1 MVKLRLLL
9 VAALCTLCSGV
20 GFAIDY
26 SFKADDYQKALWM
39 TARFYGAQR
48 MGNGVNWLVAT
59 HEPNGVQ
66 NGQGFDQSKF
76 VKGKSYLKDADGSY
90 DLTGGWFDCGDFVLF
105 GQTFYY
111 SAYMLI
117 LGYSEFPEGYDDYY
131 SFDYNGY
138 VNSDDY
144 TWEGKKG
151 APNGIPD
158 ILDEV
163 KYATDYIL
171 KAVRD
176 SKTFYYQKG
185 DGDAD
190 HKVWCTSTVK
200 SAMPKNNGGES
211 DGPRSFLKASGNVT
225 SMASFAGATLAAMS
239 RLYRKFDP
247 EYADKCLE
255 KAKVAYEFVT
265 TSTKGNT
272 TSPFYPTVQ
281 KNCKVDM
288 VTFFAELYRATGDKT
303 YLKAAEENCGWMD
316 AEKDYNYN
324 YALCYANTE
333 DLAAYLIA
341 SLGDESSYGAKAK
354 KVMEFYANTMYK
366 PASGYMLN
374 AKGGGWGTMRF
385 PCNMAFSH
393 ALYWKLTGE
402 KAIDPYALTTIEF
415 VMGKNPSNR
424 SLIVG
429 FGKNYPVIPHH
440 RNFFR
445 YDGNVMGAIPV
456 PNASYKFIQ
465 LGFLVGGDLTTAQT
479 GAYTESLSNYES
491 SEGGIDYQA
500 GLVGALGYVNSVIA
514 PVNTNKFGHPT
525 PDLGETQSIC
535 GKSSIELDSKVAA
548 DGKKTFTWYKDGK
561 KVESSTSASK
571 YKATEA
577 GEYTCE
583 IDSAG
588 DWTTSASVNIV
599 ALLPE
604 FEMSSEIELCNPA
617 TYMADFT
624 YEAASKYEWTKDGK
638 DIADAKSGKY
648 EVTKPGEY
656 ICAVSAENCG
666 TQEYKFKVTSML
678 PEAEDAVSDIDG
690 NVTLKVTSA
699 GDYEWYDVAEGGTP
713 LATGSTYKTK
723 ISADKVFYVQDA
735 GAMDIVVGPS
745 EKDLS
750 GTSVNWGKMP
760 VRFTAEKECM
770 ITGVTLIVTGTP
782 YNAGTNVVTAEL
794 SGDATGKYTSES
806 INVTSGMK
814 SVKVTFSD
822 PIVIP
827 KAGNYSLLFNCDAFA
842 IGYFEG
848 MSNYSSFP
856 HQGEPLTFLGVDK
869 DKSGFMGVADWNVT
883 AGTGCARAV
892 VKAKKGNSAETE
904 LVKSSVVAGIYP
916 NPVTDVLTIDLAVS
930 GEATVEVITLLGNVV
945 ERAQI
950 SASEKSL
957 NLSHLASGV
966 YMVRITNGVAVY
978 TERIVKK

>member
-1 MVKLRLLL
+1 MKKIRVFLA
-9 VAALCTLCSGV
+9 AALCALCSGV
-20 GFAIDY
+20 GYAADY
-26 SFKADDYQKALWM
+26 NFDAEQYQKALWM

-48 MGNGVNWLVAT
+48 MGTGVNWLVAT

-151 APNGIPD
+151 VPNGIPD

-163 KYATDYIL
+163 KYATDFML

-200 SAMPKNNGGES
+200 SAMPTSNGGES
-211 DGPRSFLKASGNVT
+211 DGSRSILKASGDVT
-225 SMASFAGATLAAMS
+225 SMASLAGATLAAMS

-247 EYADKCLE
+247 EYADKCWE
-255 KAKVAYEFVT
+255 KALVAYEFVNG
-265 TSTKGNT
+265 TSKGNT
-272 TSPFYPTVQ
+272 GGGAFYGAKP
-281 KNCKVDM
+281 KYIADM
-288 VTFFAELYRATGDKT
+288 VTFSAEMYRASGDKK
-303 YLKAAEENCGWMD
+303 YLSD
-316 AEKDYNYN
+316 AEQNCTWMKVKANYDYN
-324 YALCYANTE
+324 YALCYNNTE
-333 DLAAYLIA
+333 DLAAYLMA
-341 SLGDESSYGAKAK
+341 SLKESSYCNSA
-354 KVMEFYANTMYK
+354 MEAMTYYATEMYK
-366 PASGYMLN
+366 PSSGYMLN
-374 AKGGGWGTMRF
+374 SKGDGWGALRY

-393 ALYWKLTGE
+393 ALYWKLKGE
-402 KAIDPYALTTIEF
+402 NTIDPYTLTTIEF
-415 VMGKNPSNR
+415 VMGKNSSNR

-429 FGKNYPVIPHH
+429 FGKDYPVIPHH

-445 YDGNVMGAIPV
+445 YDGNDMSAVPV
-456 PNASYKFIQ
+456 PNSNYKFIQ
-465 LGFLVGGDLTTAQT
+465 LGFMVGGNGNTIKT
-479 GAYTESLSNYES
+479 GAYTESLSEYQS
-491 SEGGIDYQA
+491 SEGGIDYNA
-500 GLVGALGYVNSVIA
+500 GLVGALGYLNSMIN

-525 PDLGETQSIC
+525 PDLGEKQSIC

-561 KVESSTSASK
+561 KVESSTSAST
-571 YKATEA
+571 YKVKEA

-588 DWTTSASVNIV
+588 DWTTSASVV
-599 ALLPE
+599 VEAVLPAVE
-604 FEMSSEIELCNPA
+604 YESQLELCNPA
-617 TYMADFT
+617 SVTMDFT
-624 YEAASKYEWTKDGK
+624 YDAASKYEWSKDGK
-638 DIADAKSGKY
+638 TIEMAKEGTY
-648 EVTKPGEY
+648 EVTKPGKY
-656 ICAVSAENCG
+656 VCAVSAENCG
-666 TQEYKFKVTSML
+666 TQEYAFTVTSLL
-678 PEAEDAVSDIDG
+678 PEVEDAVSDIDG
-690 NVTLKVTSA
+690 NVTMTVTSK
-699 GDYEWYDVAEGGTP
+699 GDYEWYDAAEGGKAI
-713 LATGSTYKTK
+713 ATGSTYKTK
-723 ISADKVFYVQDA
+723 IDADKVFYVQDA

-760 VRFTAEKECM
+760 VRFTTEKECM
-770 ITGVTLIVTGTP
+770 ITGVTLIVTGSP
-782 YNAGTNVVTAEL
+782 YNTGSNTVTAEL
-794 SGDATGKYTSES
+794 SGSATGKYVSES
-806 INVTSGMK
+806 IDVKSGMK

-822 PIVIP
+822 PIIIP
-827 KAGNYSLLFNCDAFA
+827 KAGSYSLLFNCDAFA

-856 HQGEPLTFLGVDK
+856 HQGEPLTFVGVDK

-883 AGTGCARAV
+883 AGTGCARAI
-892 VKAKKGNSAETE
+892 VKATKGNSASSE
-904 LVKSSVVAGIYP
+904 LVQSPVVAGIYP
-916 NPVTDVLTIDLAVS
+916 NPVSDQLTIELAEENDAV
-930 GEATVEVITLLGNVV
+930 VEVMSLLGNMVV
-945 ERAQI
+945 REKI
-950 SASEKSL
+950 SATE
-957 NLSHLASGV
+957 NRVDLSHLTTGI
-966 YMVRITNGVAVY
+966 YMVRVSNGDSVY
-978 TERIVKK
+978 TQRILKK